1 MNPLRRISLFKR
13 FPTFHVAMNEDD
25 LVKPEKRNKYPA
37 FADDFKTLDKEL
49 MPIFRD
55 FDHEALRSQNTYRG
69 MYVFLILGGALVTI
83 VGIVQIAFIDTTWIG
98 IVGSVVALVVGVV
111 TSLLSRFNYQKRYLN
126 ARLTAERLRSE
137 YFLFLGR
144 FDHYDDQ
151 DRVRKLK
158 RRVADLKA
166 QGEAQ

>member
-1 MNPLRRISLFKR
+1 VNPLRRISLFSR
-13 FPTFHVAMNEDD
+13 FPMFHLARREDD
-25 LVKPEKRNKYPA
+25 LVKPEKRNAYPA
-37 FADDFKTLDKEL
+37 FADDFKTLDDVL
-49 MPIFRD
+49 TPIFRD

-69 MYVFLILGGALVTI
+69 MYVILILGGAFVTI
-83 VGIVQIAFIDTTWIG
+83 VGIVQIAFIDTAWIG

-111 TSLLSRFNYQKRYLN
+111 TSLSSRLNYQKRYLN

-151 DRVRKLK
+151 NRVQKLK
-158 RRVADLKA
+158 QSVYDLKA
-166 QGEAQ
+166 EGEAL